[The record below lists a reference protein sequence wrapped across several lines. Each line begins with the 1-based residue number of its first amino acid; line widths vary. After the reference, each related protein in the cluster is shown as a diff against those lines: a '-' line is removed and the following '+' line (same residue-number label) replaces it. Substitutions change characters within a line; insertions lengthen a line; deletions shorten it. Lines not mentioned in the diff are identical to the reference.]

1 MQPMNSNKKDPA
13 PDALDSWK
21 GWVAVGC
28 AFVSMFICFGITYSF
43 GAFFDSMSSEFNTGR
58 SATSAIFSITTFIFF
73 TGGIISGNFA
83 DRFGPKPVLIVG
95 GLTMGLGLYL
105 TSLVNALWVGY
116 ITYGLG
122 VGIGVA
128 CGYVPMLAVVGA
140 WFEKR
145 RAAALGVAVTG
156 VGLGTLLTA
165 PLAAALITAYG
176 WRQTYVIFGI
186 ISVVGLIMCGF
197 LTPRPPVSIEQQAGI
212 RLREL
217 AQTPAF
223 RYMYFAGFFITLA
236 LFVPFVFLVSYARI
250 QGINEVAAA
259 SLVGIIGGA
268 SIAGRL
274 AFGALGDKISRIR
287 LYQATFIIV
296 SISYLI
302 WLSAAH
308 SYTLLVLYAVLL
320 GVGYGGFIVLGP
332 TVAAE
337 IFGLAGLGTILGA
350 MYTAAG
356 FGGLLGPT
364 LTGYMIDKTG
374 SYHTAIIAA
383 MVMAL
388 IGFLLLIPV
397 GRYMHSQNREES
409 KKFKKYAGFL
419 SRLKGKKV
427 DNIIKQL
434 RGNPDD

>member
-1 MQPMNSNKKDPA
+1 MAKLQRRNNNKIDSH
-13 PDALDSWK
+13 PDTLDSWK

-28 AFVSMFICFGITYSF
+28 AFFGITYSF
-43 GAFFDSMSSEFNTGR
+43 GAFFDSMSSEFDTGR
-58 SATSAIFSITTFIFF
+58 GATSAIFSITTFIFF
-73 TGGIISGNFA
+73 TGGIISGNLA
-83 DRFGPKPVLIVG
+83 DRFGPKPVVIFG
-95 GLTMGLGLYL
+95 GLTM
-105 TSLVNALWVGY
+105 GY

-165 PLAAALITAYG
+165 PLAAALITTYG

-186 ISVVGLIMCGF
+186 SSVVGLILCGF
-197 LTPRPPVSIEQQAGI
+197 FTPRPPISIEQQAGI

-217 AQTPAF
+217 AQAPVF

-236 LFVPFVFLVSYARI
+236 LFVPFVFLVPYARI

-287 LYQATFIIV
+287 LFQATFIIV
-296 SISYLI
+296 SVSYLI
-302 WLSAAH
+302 WLLAAH

-320 GVGYGGFIVLGP
+320 GVGYGGFIVLSP

-364 LTGYMIDKTG
+364 MAGYMIDKTG
-374 SYHTAIIAA
+374 SYHTAIAAA
-383 MVMAL
+383 MVLAF
-388 IGFLLLIPV
+388 IAFLLLIPV
-397 GRYMHSQNREES
+397 GRFIQNRN
-409 KKFKKYAGFL
+409 
-419 SRLKGKKV
+419 RTV
-427 DNIIKQL
+427 
-434 RGNPDD
+434 